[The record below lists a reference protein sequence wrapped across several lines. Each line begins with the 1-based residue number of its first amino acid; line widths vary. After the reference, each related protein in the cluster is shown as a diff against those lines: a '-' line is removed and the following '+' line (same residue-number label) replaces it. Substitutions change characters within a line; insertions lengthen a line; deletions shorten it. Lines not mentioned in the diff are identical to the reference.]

1 MIRVS
6 PTLST
11 SMLDDELVLLDSATG
26 KYFGL
31 NPVGSRIF
39 QLLKETG
46 DAGMTVAALVSEFQ
60 AEEEKLKAD
69 VASFVRLL
77 EDKGLILN
85 DAA

>member
-1 MIRVS
+1 MIRIS

-11 SMLDDELVLLDSATG
+11 SMLDNELVLLDSATG
-26 KYFGL
+26 TYFGL
-31 NPVGSRIF
+31 NPVASRIF

-46 DAGMTVAALVSEFQ
+46 DAGQTVAALVSEFE
-60 AEEEKLKAD
+60 ASEEKLKAD

-77 EDKGLILN
+77 EDKGLILS